1 MTSKTG
7 DSPVAGQLQ
16 SSQQVQALLDAAAD
30 GIVILDQQGCIQGF
44 NHAAERLFGY
54 SAQEVLGGDVNQ
66 LIRDPGGNADRAT
79 SAGGAS
85 WVTGLLGQDREIE
98 GRRKDGSSFPAFLSV
113 GMIEGAEP
121 ARWVGFVRDVSFRR
135 RAEQDLHRLQERLT
149 QVSRLATVGEMSA
162 ALAHELNQP
171 LAAVA
176 NYAQACNRLLA
187 LPDPDIEEVRDALQQ
202 ITSQAVRAGDI
213 IHRLR
218 AFARNDTPR
227 REPTDINMLVEE
239 LTELIQL
246 SAKEH
251 HVHYRLELAP
261 SVPKV
266 EIDRSQMQ
274 QVILNLVRNGL
285 EALGDNS
292 PEPRQLTLRTRLVE
306 DGVEVIICD
315 NGPGVAADM
324 RPRLFE
330 AFSTTK
336 SSGTGLGLASSRTI
350 VKAHQGS
357 LEYQPNSPKGTCFT
371 VHVPL
376 MTRD

>member
-1 MTSKTG
+1 MPG
-7 DSPVAGQLQ
+7 ELQ

-30 GIVILDQQGCIQGF
+30 GIVILDQQGRIQGF
-44 NHAAERLFGY
+44 NRAAERLFGY
-54 SAQEVLGGDVNQ
+54 STQDVLGSDVNQ
-66 LIRDPGGNADRAT
+66 LMRDLGSTAA
-79 SAGGAS
+79 SSGGAS
-85 WVTGLLGQDREIE
+85 WVTGLAGQGREIQ
-98 GRRKDGSSFPAFLSV
+98 GRRKDGSPFPAFLSV

-121 ARWVGFVRDVSFRR
+121 ARWVGFVRDISFRR
-135 RAEQDLHRLQERLT
+135 RAEEDFHRLQERLT
-149 QVSRLATVGEMSA
+149 HVSRLATVGEMSA
-162 ALAHELNQP
+162 GLAHELNQP

-218 AFARNDTPR
+218 AFARNDVLR
-227 REPTDINMLVEE
+227 REPTDIGLLVGE

-251 HVHYRLELAP
+251 NVHYRLELAP
-261 SVPKV
+261 SMPEV

-292 PEPRQLTLRTRLVE
+292 PEPRQLTLRTQLVE
-306 DGVEVIICD
+306 DGVEIVICD
-315 NGPGVAADM
+315 NGPGVSADM
-324 RPRLFE
+324 TPRLFE

-357 LEYQPNSPKGTCFT
+357 LDYQPNSPKGACFT
-371 VHVPL
+371 VRLPL
-376 MTRD
+376 VARD